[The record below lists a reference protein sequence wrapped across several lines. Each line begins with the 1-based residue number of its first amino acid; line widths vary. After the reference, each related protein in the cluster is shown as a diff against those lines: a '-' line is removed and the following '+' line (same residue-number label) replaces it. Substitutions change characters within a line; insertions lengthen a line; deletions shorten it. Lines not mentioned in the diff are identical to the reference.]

1 MVELIIQRYTREAG
15 VRNLERHLAA
25 LARAAAVKVAEREQL
40 LRIPRDLQPE
50 SNTVLGGGLEGEIVM
65 EVETLGAQNREMT
78 TIETIGPLLIDEST
92 LEMILGVKFYCCV
105 YIVITVVCIFHV
117 WVIQMVN
124 CL

>member
-50 SNTVLGGGLEGEIVM
+50 SNSVLAGGLEGEIVM
-65 EVETLGAQNREMT
+65 EVDSLGSPNREMT
-78 TIETIGPLLIDEST
+78 TLETMEPLLINEST
-92 LEMILGVKFYCCV
+92 LEIILGVTL
-105 YIVITVVCIFHV
+105 YIFIV
-117 WVIQMVN
+117 M
-124 CL
+124 